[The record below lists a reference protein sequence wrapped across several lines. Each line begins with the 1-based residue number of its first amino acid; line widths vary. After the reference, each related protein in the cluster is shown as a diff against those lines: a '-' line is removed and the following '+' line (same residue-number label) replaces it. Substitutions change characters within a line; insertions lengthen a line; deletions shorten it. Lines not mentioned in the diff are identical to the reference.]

1 MTIQV
6 KTWRYSRRRLD
17 DQPQLPFQKFLKF
30 FFLNFTFLLFSF
42 FPNYFRS
49 SFRSIFD
56 SSGRIFLRFP
66 SFSRHPNSPL
76 EAKITTSLSPDLH
89 HFQMH
94 RGFVSILHIFSHLRI
109 LIIFIFNF
117 SVLFRRNS
125 DGQLNGALKGP
136 PEQLTHI
143 SKVPL
148 CHVD

>member
-1 MTIQV
+1 MIKYLKLKVLLAV
-6 KTWRYSRRRLD
+6 KWQFRWRPGATLEEG
-17 DQPQLPFQKFLKF
+17 LMINLNCHLKNFLNF

-42 FPNYFRS
+42 SQNYFRS

-66 SFSRHPNSPL
+66 SVSRHPNSHL

-109 LIIFIFNF
+109 LIVFIFNF
-117 SVLFRRNS
+117 LVVFRRNS
-125 DGQLNGALKGP
+125 DGKLNGA
-136 PEQLTHI
+136 
-143 SKVPL
+143 
-148 CHVD
+148 